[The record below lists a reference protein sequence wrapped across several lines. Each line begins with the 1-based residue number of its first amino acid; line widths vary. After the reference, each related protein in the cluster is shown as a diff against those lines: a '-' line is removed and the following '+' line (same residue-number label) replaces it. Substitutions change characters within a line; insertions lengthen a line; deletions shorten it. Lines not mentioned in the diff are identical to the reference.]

1 MQQRRAA
8 SSHRHP
14 GAGPRS
20 TRPEDGRR
28 QNLALVLQ
36 SLQDEP
42 RLSRADLA
50 RRTGLTRVTISD
62 LVSQLMADELV
73 VETGVTA
80 DSRPGKPA
88 TMLSVRDDG
97 RDIIALDLSAP
108 RIISGGVFGLR
119 GQAREL
125 AQRDLDVS
133 TGEAA
138 YQAVLD
144 LAKELIGSATRPI
157 LGLGVGSPG
166 TVDRQGT
173 IIAAP
178 NLAWHGLPLQQR
190 LSDALGLPIH
200 VENDANVAVLAERAF
215 AAGPANL
222 IRIQISRGVGAGLLI
237 AGSVVTGTSAAAG
250 EIGHVVIE
258 HGGTPCPCGKNGC
271 LETWL
276 SVPSLRRRMAAA
288 TAEEAE
294 EVLTEAG
301 RRLGM
306 ALSPVVG
313 MLDLN
318 DIVIGG
324 PTDLVDGAL
333 LTAAQQVV
341 TERTHSDFRG
351 EVRLSLSSLGDDA
364 VLLGAVALVRRI
376 QLGVS

>member
-1 MQQRRAA
+1 MQQGRPT

-14 GAGPRS
+14 GGGPRS

-36 SLQDEP
+36 SLYDRPQ
-42 RLSRADLA
+42 LSRADLA
-50 RRTGLTRVTISD
+50 RHTGLTRVTISD
-62 LVSQLMADELV
+62 LVAQLIADGLV
-73 VETGVTA
+73 VETGTTA

-88 TMLSVRDDG
+88 TMLSVRDDS

-108 RIISGGVFGLR
+108 QVISGGIYSPR
-119 GQAREL
+119 GVARQA
-125 AQRDLDVS
+125 AQRDLGPA

-138 YQAVLD
+138 YEAVLD
-144 LAKELIGSATRPI
+144 LVRELVAAATQPVLGIGIGT
-157 LGLGVGSPG
+157 PG
-166 TVDRQGT
+166 TVDRRGT
-173 IIAAP
+173 VIAAP

-190 LSDALGLPIH
+190 LIEALHLPVH

-215 AAGPANL
+215 ADGTANL
-222 IRIQISRGVGAGLLI
+222 IRIQISRGLGSGLLI

-258 HGGTPCPCGKNGC
+258 EGGAPCPCGKRGC

-276 SVPSLRRRMAAA
+276 SVPSLRRRMADADPA
-288 TAEEAE
+288 
-294 EVLTEAG
+294 EVLAEAG
-301 RRLGM
+301 RRLGA

-318 DIVIGG
+318 DIVVGG
-324 PTDLVDGAL
+324 PADLVDGPL
-333 LTAAQQVV
+333 LAAAQQVV

-351 EVRLSLSSLGDDA
+351 EVRLSPSSLGDDA

>member
-1 MQQRRAA
+1 MQQGRAA

-14 GAGPRS
+14 GGGPRS

-36 SLQDEP
+36 SLYDQP
-42 RLSRADLA
+42 QLSRADLA

-62 LVSQLMADELV
+62 LVAQLIADDLV
-73 VETGVTA
+73 VETGTTTG
-80 DSRPGKPA
+80 SRPGKPA
-88 TMLSVRDDG
+88 TMLSVSDDS

-108 RIISGGVFGLR
+108 QVFTGGVYSLR
-119 GQAREL
+119 GDVRQL
-125 AQRDLDVS
+125 AQRDLGS
-133 TGEAA
+133 ATGEDA
-138 YQAVLD
+138 YAAVLD
-144 LAKELIGSATRPI
+144 LATELIGAATRPV
-157 LGLGVGSPG
+157 LGVGIGTPG

-173 IIAAP
+173 VIAAP
-178 NLAWHGLPLQQR
+178 NLAWHGLPLQHR
-190 LSDALGLPIH
+190 LAGALALPVH

-215 AAGPANL
+215 AEGPANL
-222 IRIQISRGVGAGLLI
+222 IRVQVSRGVGAGLLI

-250 EIGHVVIE
+250 EIGHVVID
-258 HGGTPCPCGKNGC
+258 HGGAPCPCGKNGC

-276 SVPSLRRRMAAA
+276 SVPSLRRRMADAPA
-288 TAEEAE
+288 D
-294 EVLTEAG
+294 EVLAEAG

-324 PTDLVDGAL
+324 PTALMDGPL
-333 LTAAQQVV
+333 LAAAQQVV

-351 EVRLSLSSLGDDA
+351 EVRLRLSSLGDDA
-364 VLLGAVALVRRI
+364 VLLGAAALVRRI

>member
-1 MQQRRAA
+1 MQQGRAA

-14 GAGPRS
+14 GGGPRS

-36 SLQDEP
+36 SLHDQP
-42 RLSRADLA
+42 QLSRADLA

-62 LVSQLMADELV
+62 LVAQLIADDLV
-73 VETGVTA
+73 IETGTTA

-88 TMLSVRDDG
+88 TMLSVRDDS

-108 RIISGGVFGLR
+108 QAISGGVFGLR
-119 GQAREL
+119 GQARHL
-125 AQRDLDVS
+125 AQRDLGTA

-138 YQAVLD
+138 YDAVLD
-144 LAKELIGSATRPI
+144 LARELIGAATRPV
-157 LGLGVGSPG
+157 LGIGVGTPG
-166 TVDRQGT
+166 TVDRRGT
-173 IIAAP
+173 VIAAP

-190 LSDALGLPIH
+190 LAEALDLPVH

-215 AAGPANL
+215 ADGPANL
-222 IRIQISRGVGAGLLI
+222 IRVQVSRGVGAGLLI
-237 AGSVVTGTSAAAG
+237 AGSVVTGISAAAG

-258 HGGTPCPCGKNGC
+258 HGGAPCPCGKNGC

-276 SVPSLRRRMAAA
+276 SVPSLRRRMAADDPA
-288 TAEEAE
+288 
-294 EVLTEAG
+294 EVLAEAG

-318 DIVIGG
+318 DIVVGG
-324 PTDLVDGAL
+324 PAELMDGPL
-333 LTAAQQVV
+333 LAAAQQVV

-351 EVRLSLSSLGDDA
+351 EVRLRLSSLGSDA

>member
-14 GAGPRS
+14 GGGPRS

-36 SLQDEP
+36 SLHDEP
-42 RLSRADLA
+42 QLSRADLA

-62 LVSQLMADELV
+62 LVAELMADELV
-73 VETGVTA
+73 VETGTTA
-80 DSRPGKPA
+80 EARPGKPA

-97 RDIIALDLSAP
+97 RDIVALDLSAP
-108 RIISGGVFGLR
+108 RTISGGLFGLR
-119 GQAREL
+119 GQSRRL
-125 AQRDLDVS
+125 AQRELDAS
-133 TGEAA
+133 TGEAT
-138 YQAVLD
+138 YEAVLD
-144 LAKELIGSATRPI
+144 LARELIGSATRPI
-157 LGLGVGSPG
+157 LGVGVGSPG

-173 IIAAP
+173 VIAAP
-178 NLAWHGLPLQQR
+178 NLAWHGMPLQQR
-190 LSDALGLPIH
+190 LTDALGLPVH

-215 AAGPANL
+215 ADGPANL

-258 HGGTPCPCGKNGC
+258 YDGTPCPCGKNGC

-276 SVPSLRRRMAAA
+276 SVPSLRRRMA
-288 TAEEAE
+288 EAE
-294 EVLTEAG
+294 ATDVLAEAG

-306 ALSPVVG
+306 ALSPIVG

-324 PTDLVDGAL
+324 STELLDGPL
-333 LTAAQQVV
+333 LAAAQQVV

>member
-1 MQQRRAA
+1 MQQRSTA

-14 GAGPRS
+14 GGGPRS

-42 RLSRADLA
+42 QLSRADLA

-62 LVSQLMADELV
+62 LVAQLITDDLV
-73 VETGVTA
+73 VETGTTA
-80 DSRPGKPA
+80 GTRPGKPA
-88 TMLSVRDDG
+88 TMLSIHDDG
-97 RDIIALDLSAP
+97 RDIVALDLSAP
-108 RIISGGVFGLR
+108 RTITGGVFGIR
-119 GQAREL
+119 GQARQL
-125 AQRDLDVS
+125 AQRDLGTT
-133 TGEAA
+133 TGEPA
-138 YQAVLD
+138 YTAVLD
-144 LAKELIGSATRPI
+144 LAHELLAAATRPV
-157 LGLGVGSPG
+157 LGIGVGTPG
-166 TVDRQGT
+166 TVDRQGRV
-173 IIAAP
+173 IAAP
-178 NLAWHGLPLQQR
+178 NLGWHGLPLQQR
-190 LSDALGLPIH
+190 LAEALDLPVH

-215 AAGPANL
+215 AEGPANL
-222 IRIQISRGVGAGLLI
+222 IRVQVSRGVGAGLLI

-250 EIGHVVIE
+250 EIGHVVID
-258 HGGTPCPCGKNGC
+258 HGGAPCPCGKNGC

-276 SVPSLRRRMAAA
+276 SVPSLRRRM
-288 TAEEAE
+288 TEPGAEPD
-294 EVLTEAG
+294 EVLAEAG

-318 DIVIGG
+318 DIVVGG
-324 PTDLVDGAL
+324 PAELVDGTL
-333 LTAAQQVV
+333 LAAAQQVV

-351 EVRLSLSSLGDDA
+351 EVRLRLSSLGDDA